1 MLNVCRYQRY
11 RIFSHSGTIW
21 TTATRTSSS
30 GGRISAAGMRK
41 TMSVWY
47 AWSAGVR
54 TTNSRAVAAADA
66 RIKKAGHWSVVCS
79 RPMNGSVTAAAVIAT
94 ATK

>member
-11 RIFSHSGTIW
+11 RIFSHSGTIC
-21 TTATRTSSS
+21 TTATRTSSC
-30 GGRISAAGMRK
+30 GGRISAAGIRK

-54 TTNSRAVAAADA
+54 TTKRRATAAADA
-66 RIKKAGHWSVVCS
+66 RI
-79 RPMNGSVTAAAVIAT
+79 RNGVQCCVS
-94 ATK
+94 